1 MIRIDLKEK
10 MSLKDFEKQFSEHF
24 KYSNKEL
31 KQKRIKAA
39 YEQSIAK
46 FD

>member
-1 MIRIDLKEK
+1 MVRIDLKEK
-10 MSLKDFEKQFSEHF
+10 MSLKDFEKQFGEHF

-39 YEQSIAK
+39 FEKAHAK